1 MHPQLTHHTSHPPHT
16 PCTHAHT
23 RTHTHAHTHTRT
35 TLTHTRTT
43 LTHTHTQGTQ
53 GASLPLAEDL
63 QYDVVGT
70 APRYTPSQKEKEE
83 GKGKR
88 KRQK

>member
-1 MHPQLTHHTSHPPHT
+1 MHSLEISVHYI
-16 PCTHAHT
+16 
-23 RTHTHAHTHTRT
+23 RKLVAHTHI
-35 TLTHTRTT
+35 HTY
-43 LTHTHTQGTQ
+43 THTQGKK
-53 GASLPLAEDL
+53 GASLPSAEDL
-63 QYDVVGT
+63 QYDVVAT